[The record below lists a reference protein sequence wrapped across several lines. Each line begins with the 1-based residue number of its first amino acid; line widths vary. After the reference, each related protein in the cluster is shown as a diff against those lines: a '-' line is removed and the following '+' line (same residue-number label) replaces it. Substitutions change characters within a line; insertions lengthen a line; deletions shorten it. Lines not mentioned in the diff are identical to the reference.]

1 MDKRRHPHWLRRA
14 WQNFKETVVVWRA
27 PGIAG
32 IIGTVGSWTVWYYS
46 SVPCTVMAAMAGR
59 CNPGVFASYIT
70 LPVLTSCLGIGA
82 GCVAI
87 VGGYNVVMLNR
98 ERQRADA
105 AEERA
110 IQSQER
116 ANQIEDESRER
127 MFEIEEERREQH
139 RQFLA
144 ERRQSEQERRQV
156 EQERLQMERERH
168 QADMERHKAD
178 LERRR
183 LEQEQQQADLERRR
197 AEQEDRTRLEQE
209 RLQMEQERREEH
221 RQFMA
226 TQQAMLDAIT
236 QMVQRQNGRPSHDA
250 SNANDARDAH
260 NPQQQ

>member
-1 MDKRRHPHWLRRA
+1 MDNRRQPYRLRRA
-14 WQNFKETVVVWRA
+14 WQELKATVVVWRA
-27 PGIAG
+27 PGLAG
-32 IIGTVGSWTVWYYS
+32 IIGTVGAWTVWYYS

-110 IQSQER
+110 IQAQER
-116 ANQIEDESRER
+116 ANQIADETRER

-144 ERRQSEQERRQV
+144 ERRQV

-178 LERRR
+178 LERR
-183 LEQEQQQADLERRR
+183 Q
-197 AEQEDRTRLEQE
+197 AEQERYQAEQQERQQMEQE
-209 RLQMEQERREEH
+209 RIRLEQERREEH

-226 TQQAMLDAIT
+226 TQQAMLEAFT
-236 QMVQRQNGRPSHDA
+236 QMAQRQNGRPSHDA
-250 SNANDARDAH
+250 SPSRDANDASNAD

>member
-1 MDKRRHPHWLRRA
+1 MDNRQPHRLRRA
-14 WQNFKETVVVWRA
+14 WRDFKETVVVWRA

-32 IIGTVGSWTVWYYS
+32 IIGTVGAWTVWYYS

-110 IQSQER
+110 IQAQDRLVQAQER
-116 ANQIEDESRER
+116 ANQIADEVRER
-127 MFEIEEERREQH
+127 MFQIDEERREDH
-139 RQFLA
+139 RQAMAAL
-144 ERRQSEQERRQV
+144 RQFDQQRLQMD
-156 EQERLQMERERH
+156 QERL
-168 QADMERHKAD
+168 
-178 LERRR
+178 R
-183 LEQEQQQADLERRR
+183 L
-197 AEQEDRTRLEQE
+197 
-209 RLQMEQERREEH
+209 EQERREEH

-226 TQQAMLDAIT
+226 TQQAMLEAFT

-250 SNANDARDAH
+250 GNANDAD

>member
-1 MDKRRHPHWLRRA
+1 MDNRRQPHWHQPHWLRRA

-32 IIGTVGSWTVWYYS
+32 VIGTVGSWTVWYYS

-110 IQSQER
+110 IQAQER
-116 ANQIEDESRER
+116 ANQIADESRER
-127 MFEIEEERREQH
+127 MFQMEEQRREDHLQFMAERREEHRQAAEERRQMEQH
-139 RQFLA
+139 R
-144 ERRQSEQERRQV
+144 
-156 EQERLQMERERH
+156 LQL
-168 QADMERHKAD
+168 D
-178 LERRR
+178 
-183 LEQEQQQADLERRR
+183 
-197 AEQEDRTRLEQE
+197 
-209 RLQMEQERREEH
+209 QERREEH

-226 TQQAMLDAIT
+226 TQQALLDAIM
-236 QMVQRQNGRPSHDA
+236 QMVQRQNGRPSHGVSDVPDA
-250 SNANDARDAH
+250 S

>member
-1 MDKRRHPHWLRRA
+1 MHKRQPHRLRRA

-32 IIGTVGSWTVWYYS
+32 IIGTVGAWTVWYYS

-70 LPVLTSCLGIGA
+70 LPVLTSCLGVGA

-110 IQSQER
+110 IQAQER
-116 ANQIEDESRER
+116 ANQIADETRER

-144 ERRQSEQERRQV
+144 DRRQAEQERRQL
-156 EQERLQMERERH
+156 EQQRFQMEQERH
-168 QADMERHKAD
+168 QADME
-178 LERRR
+178 L
-183 LEQEQQQADLERRR
+183 RR
-197 AEQEDRTRLEQE
+197 AEQERYQAEQE
-209 RLQMEQERREEH
+209 RRQAEQQERQQMEQERVRLEQERREEH

-226 TQQAMLDAIT
+226 TQQAMLEAFT
-236 QMVQRQNGRPSHDA
+236 QMAQRQNGGPSHDA
-250 SNANDARDAH
+250 NDASNAD

>member
-1 MDKRRHPHWLRRA
+1 MDNRQERRLRRA
-14 WQNFKETVVVWRA
+14 WQDFKANVVVWRA

-32 IIGTVGSWTVWYYS
+32 VIGTVGAWTVWYYS

-110 IQSQER
+110 VQAQDRAVEAQER
-116 ANQIEDESRER
+116 ANQIADDTRER
-127 MFEIEEERREQH
+127 MFQIEEERR
-139 RQFLA
+139 
-144 ERRQSEQERRQV
+144 V
-156 EQERLQMERERH
+156 
-168 QADMERHKAD
+168 
-178 LERRR
+178 
-183 LEQEQQQADLERRR
+183 
-197 AEQEDRTRLEQE
+197 
-209 RLQMEQERREEH
+209 EH

-226 TQQAMLDAIT
+226 ERREAEQERRQLEQQRFQMEQERHQADLERHKAEQERHQADLELRQAEQQERIRLEQERRDEHRQFMAAQQAMLEAFT
-236 QMVQRQNGRPSHDA
+236 QMVQRQNGSPSHDA
-250 SNANDARDAH
+250 VNSNDAD

>member
-1 MDKRRHPHWLRRA
+1 MDNRQERRLRRA
-14 WQNFKETVVVWRA
+14 WQDFKANVVVWRA

-32 IIGTVGSWTVWYYS
+32 VIGTVGAWTVWYYS

-110 IQSQER
+110 IQAQER
-116 ANQIEDESRER
+116 ANQIADETRER
-127 MFEIEEERREQH
+127 MFQIEEERRVEH
-139 RQFLA
+139 RQFMA
-144 ERRQSEQERRQV
+144 ERREAEQERRQLEQQRFQM
-156 EQERLQMERERH
+156 EQERH
-168 QADMERHKAD
+168 QVDLERHKAD
-178 LERRR
+178 LERH
-183 LEQEQQQADLERRR
+183 QADLELRQ
-197 AEQEDRTRLEQE
+197 AEQQERYQMEQERIRLEQE
-209 RLQMEQERREEH
+209 RRDEH

-226 TQQAMLDAIT
+226 AQQAMLEAFT
-236 QMVQRQNGRPSHDA
+236 QMVQRQNGRPFHPSHDA
-250 SNANDARDAH
+250 NDANATD

>member
-1 MDKRRHPHWLRRA
+1 MDNRRQPHWYQPHWLRRA

-110 IQSQER
+110 ILAQDRAVEAQER
-116 ANQIEDESRER
+116 ANQIADEVRER
-127 MFEIEEERREQH
+127 MFQMEEQRREDHLQFMAERREEH
-139 RQFLA
+139 RQAA
-144 ERRQSEQERRQV
+144 EECR
-156 EQERLQMERERH
+156 QME
-168 QADMERHKAD
+168 QQ
-178 LERRR
+178 R
-183 LEQEQQQADLERRR
+183 LLMD
-197 AEQEDRTRLEQE
+197 
-209 RLQMEQERREEH
+209 QERREEH

-236 QMVQRQNGRPSHDA
+236 QMVQRQKGRPSHGVG
-250 SNANDARDAH
+250 DARDANDAH

>member
-1 MDKRRHPHWLRRA
+1 MDKRPQPHWHQPHWLRRA

-144 ERRQSEQERRQV
+144 ERRQV

-209 RLQMEQERREEH
+209 RIQMEQERREEH

-236 QMVQRQNGRPSHDA
+236 QMVQRQNGRPSHGVSDAPDA
-250 SNANDARDAH
+250 S

>member
-1 MDKRRHPHWLRRA
+1 MDKRRQPHWLRRA

-110 IQSQER
+110 IQAQER

-127 MFEIEEERREQH
+127 MIRIEEERREQH

-144 ERRQSEQERRQV
+144 ERRQV

-178 LERRR
+178 LERR
-183 LEQEQQQADLERRR
+183 QVDQQGLV
-197 AEQEDRTRLEQE
+197 RLEQE

-236 QMVQRQNGRPSHDA
+236 QMVQRQNGHPSHGG